1 MILDDWQRYVLEQ
14 SLGETVDGKWTAFEV
29 CLLVPRQNGKGSI
42 LEARELAGLF
52 LFDEMTILHS
62 AHEFKTAW
70 EAFLR
75 VRTLIDNTPDLAA
88 KVKQI
93 RQSHADVCIELKS
106 GARLRFVARSG
117 GSGRGFSADCVV
129 IDEAYRLDGSA
140 MAALLPTLSAR
151 PNPQV
156 WYTSSAPMET
166 SEVLHRVRSRAIAGG
181 EARLAFFEWSAPE
194 DADTDDPDVWALANP
209 AFEVRVPESFVSAE
223 CAALP
228 EPEFRRERLGI
239 PDDPFAVSR
248 IVPPEKW
255 AECVD
260 SGSTVTPS
268 AWAVDVSEDSGWASI
283 ALAGVRPDGKVHV
296 ELVENRPGTEWLA
309 NRLVELQGSHGG
321 QVLVDGSSPA
331 GFLLPT
337 LGARGCQVRVVS
349 TREHSQACGMFL
361 DAVLAG
367 SVVHIGQV
375 QVASALAGA
384 KKRNFGDAW
393 VWARRSSGVDITPV
407 VAVTLA
413 LFGANDVPP
422 PVAAKPVFAF

>member
-1 MILDDWQRYVLEQ
+1 MLER
-14 SLGETVDGKWTAFEV
+14 SLGETANGSWSAFEV

-75 VRTLIDNTPDLAA
+75 VRTLIEQTPDLAS

-106 GARLRFVARSG
+106 GARLRFVARSS

-129 IDEAYRLDGSA
+129 IDEAYRLDGDA
-140 MAALLPTLSAR
+140 LAALLPTLSAR

-156 WYTSSAPMET
+156 WYTSSAPMES
-166 SEVLHRVRSRAIAGG
+166 SEVLHRVRARAIAGG
-181 EARLAFFEWSAPE
+181 GDRLAFFEWSAPE
-194 DADTDDPDVWALANP
+194 DSDIDDVGAWVMANP
-209 AFEVRVPESFVSAE
+209 ALNIRVPESFVSAE
-223 CAALP
+223 CSALP

-239 PDDPFAVSR
+239 PDDPFAVSK
-248 IVPPEKW
+248 IVPAERWIECCDPE
-255 AECVD
+255 
-260 SGSTVTPS
+260 STVTPQ
-268 AWAVDVSEDSGWASI
+268 AWAVDVSEDSGWSSI
-283 ALAGVRPDGKVHV
+283 GMAGVRPDGLVHV
-296 ELVENRPGTEWLA
+296 ELIENRPGTDWLP
-309 NRLVELQGSHGG
+309 NRVAELLARHGG

-331 GFLLPT
+331 GFLLPV
-337 LGARGCQVRVVS
+337 LGARGCDVRVVS
-349 TREHSQACGMFL
+349 SREHSQACGLFL
-361 DAVLAG
+361 DGVSAK
-367 SVVHIGQV
+367 SIVHIGQA
-375 QVASALAGA
+375 QIASALGGA

-413 LFGANDVPP
+413 LFGVSTLP
-422 PVAAKPVFAF
+422 PVKQMASSVMFVGG